1 MRSNIKL
8 IVAIVIAIGAVVWAV
23 TSVRSMSYS
32 GTNLNFP
39 VGSGPV
45 KVNNT
50 GDAPVTVQLVSP
62 GTRSFTVTTT
72 IEGAGGTSVKQGTG
86 AATTQLF
93 EVVLPSGVNTFTVT
107 RGTGV
112 TVAAQSET
120 RLEVTVQPLPESD
133 TRMTLI
139 IAAVVILGSLFYA
152 SKTTGH
158 RWISML
164 RNRVTGKTAPVPV
177 IPVVA
182 TAAAGQGPEMRAYGD
197 NRADI
202 TPRS

>member
-1 MRSNIKL
+1 MRTNIKL
-8 IVAIVIAIGAVVWAV
+8 IVALVIAIGAVLWAD

-32 GTNLNFP
+32 GTNLTFP

-50 GDAPVTVQLVSP
+50 GDAPATVQLTSL
-62 GTRSFTVTTT
+62 GTKTFTVTST

-86 AATTQLF
+86 AASTQLF
-93 EVVLPSGVNTFTVT
+93 EVILPPGVNTITVT

-112 TVAAQSET
+112 TAAAQSDT
-120 RLEVTVQPLPESD
+120 RLEATVQPLPESD

-139 IAAVVILGSLFYA
+139 IAAVVILGALYYA
-152 SKTTGH
+152 SRTTGH
-158 RWISML
+158 RWVSML
-164 RNRVTGKTAPVPV
+164 RNRATGKTAPVPV
-177 IPVVA
+177 VPVAV
-182 TAAAGQGPEMRAYGD
+182 TASAGQGAELRAYGD

-202 TPRS
+202 TPR